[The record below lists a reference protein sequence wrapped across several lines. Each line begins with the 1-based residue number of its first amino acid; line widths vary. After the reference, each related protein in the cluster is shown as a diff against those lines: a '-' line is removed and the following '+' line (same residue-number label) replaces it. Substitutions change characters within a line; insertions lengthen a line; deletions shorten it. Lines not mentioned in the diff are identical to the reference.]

1 MTHDGSSLSRRQFVE
16 LGSLAAAAAA
26 LPSIGHRH
34 PETARPFELSPD
46 QEHFTLAETT
56 VAELQDGM
64 RSGRLTAR
72 SITQAYLD
80 RIRATNLESP
90 TLRAVLQTNP
100 DALDIADQLD
110 AERKQGKV
118 RGPMHGIPVIVKD
131 NIDTHDKLLTC
142 AGSLALLGNY
152 ALRDAGLV
160 ERLRAAGAIVL
171 AKANLSEWANF
182 RSTRSSSGW
191 SGRGRQ
197 CKNPYVLDRN
207 PSGSSSGSAAAA
219 SANLCAV
226 AIGTETDGSITSPS
240 NACGIV
246 GLKPT
251 VGLVSR
257 AGVIPISHSQDT
269 AGPMCR
275 TVADVAALLS
285 AMAGVDPRDPATAA
299 AQGHVEADYTTFLDP
314 NGLKGMRIGV
324 RPRNGRIPEVN
335 QLVDDAIKIVREH
348 GAEVVD
354 PADIETWGKLG
365 DAERTVLEYEFKTD
379 LNAYLATMP
388 ESVKYRTLA
397 DLIAYNDAHADT
409 EMPYFGQEIFIA
421 CEQRGPLTDKEYL
434 DARAKCLD
442 LTRTKGIDATMDKYK
457 LDAMMGPSGG
467 PAGIVD
473 LVTLTGGGGGGGSS
487 QFPAV
492 SGYPHITVPA
502 GHYFGLPMGI
512 SFFGRAWSEPV
523 LLKIAYAFEQ
533 ATRARRA
540 PEFIPTLM
548 LS

>member
-1 MTHDGSSLSRRQFVE
+1 MYT
-16 LGSLAAAAAA
+16 
-26 LPSIGHRH
+26 
-34 PETARPFELSPD
+34 
-46 QEHFTLAETT
+46 
-56 VAELQDGM
+56 
-64 RSGRLTAR
+64 
-72 SITQAYLD
+72 Y
-80 RIRATNLESP
+80 
-90 TLRAVLQTNP
+90 
-100 DALDIADQLD
+100 
-110 AERKQGKV
+110 
-118 RGPMHGIPVIVKD
+118 
-131 NIDTHDKLLTC
+131 
-142 AGSLALLGNY
+142 
-152 ALRDAGLV
+152 
-160 ERLRAAGAIVL
+160 
-171 AKANLSEWANF
+171 
-182 RSTRSSSGW
+182 GW
-191 SGRGRQ
+191 SGRGGQ
-197 CKNPYVLDRN
+197 CRNPYVLDRN

-285 AMAGVDPRDPATAA
+285 AMAGVDARDPATAA
-299 AQGHVEADYTTFLDP
+299 AQGHIEADYTRFLDP
-314 NGLKGMRIGV
+314 NGLNGMRIGV
-324 RPRNGRIPEVN
+324 RPREGRIPEVN
-335 QLVDDAIKIVREH
+335 QLVEDAIKVLRDH

-354 PADIETWGKLG
+354 PADIDTWGKLR
-365 DAERTVLEYEFKTD
+365 DAELTVLEYEFKTD

-388 ESVKYRTLA
+388 ETVKYRTLA
-397 DLIAYNDAHADT
+397 ELIAYNDAHQDT
-409 EMPYFGQEIFIA
+409 EMPYFGQEIFTA
-421 CEQRGPLTDKEYL
+421 CEKRGPLTDREYL
-434 DARAKCLD
+434 DARAKCID

-457 LDAMMGPSGG
+457 LDAMVGPSGG

-512 SFFGRAWSEPV
+512 SFFGRAWSEPT
-523 LLKIAYAFEQ
+523 LLTIAYVFEQ
-533 ATRARRA
+533 ATKARRE
-540 PEFIPTLM
+540 PQFIPTLM

>member
-1 MTHDGSSLSRRQFVE
+1 MKRTESSLSRRRFVE

-26 LPSIGHRH
+26 LPAIGRDR
-34 PETARPFELSPD
+34 PGAAPPFELPAD
-46 QEHFTLAETT
+46 QQDFALAETT

-64 RSGRLTAR
+64 QRGTLTAR

-90 TLRAVLQTNP
+90 TLRAVLETNP
-100 DALDIADQLD
+100 DALAIADQRD
-110 AERKQGKV
+110 AERQQGTV

-131 NIDTHDKLLTC
+131 NIDTHDKMLTC

-152 ALRDAGLV
+152 ALKDAGLV
-160 ERLRAAGAIVL
+160 ERLRAAGAIIL

-197 CKNPYVLDRN
+197 CRNPYVLDRN

-226 AIGTETDGSITSPS
+226 AVGTETDGSITSPS
-240 NACGIV
+240 NACGLV

-275 TVADVAALLS
+275 SVADVAALLS
-285 AMAGVDPRDPATAA
+285 AMAGVDPRDAATAA
-299 AQGHVEADYTTFLDP
+299 AQGHIEADYTKFLDP
-314 NGLKGMRIGV
+314 NGLTGARIGV

-335 QLVDDAIKIVREH
+335 QLVDDAIKILRDH

-365 DAERTVLEYEFKTD
+365 DAERTVLEYEFKAD
-379 LNAYLATMP
+379 LNAYLATVP
-388 ESVKYRTLA
+388 ETVKYRTLA
-397 DLIAYNDAHADT
+397 DLIAYNEAHQDT
-409 EMPYFGQEIFIA
+409 EMPYFGQEIFVA
-421 CEQRGPLTDKEYL
+421 CQQRGPLTDKEYL
-434 DARAKCLD
+434 DARAKCVD
-442 LTRTKGIDATMDKYK
+442 LTRAKGIDATMDKYK

-492 SGYPHITVPA
+492 SGYPHVTLPG

-533 ATRARRA
+533 ATKARRE
-540 PEFIPTLM
+540 PQFIPTLV